1 MYIKLLKNF
10 KEVSLKKAKPEVSL
24 KDSVYIT
31 NLIEIMKTSSKNNT
45 LCQI

>member
-10 KEVSLKKAKPEVSL
+10 KEVSLKNSKPEVSL
-24 KDSVYIT
+24 DDSIYVT
-31 NLIEIMKTSSKNNT
+31 NLIEIMKTSSKKNT